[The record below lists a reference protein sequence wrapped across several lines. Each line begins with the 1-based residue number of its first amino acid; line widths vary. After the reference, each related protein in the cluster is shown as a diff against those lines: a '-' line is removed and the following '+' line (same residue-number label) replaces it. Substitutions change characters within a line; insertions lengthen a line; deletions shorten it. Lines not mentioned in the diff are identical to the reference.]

1 VGVCVVGPDR
11 ADDRLAAASTLPDGT
26 TRDRFS
32 GVLGFVIALIV
43 SFALSALIQFG
54 DSDGPD
60 LGTQDVRWSVVGPDG
75 EVTHIV
81 WSTAD

>member
-1 VGVCVVGPDR
+1 
-11 ADDRLAAASTLPDGT
+11 LPDGT

-32 GVLGFVIALIV
+32 GVLGFVIALLV
-43 SFALSALIQFG
+43 SFALSAALIQLG